1 MNIMGVRKADPGGQK
16 SKVGGQK
23 NKGGVK
29 KTRAPNKNHTW
40 EGRKV
45 KPALVPKKFPWNKHT
60 NNNQKDCLHRTGQGI
75 GQSHAT
81 PVPHPHSEIRTPY
94 CSHYLPDPTSHF
106 EWVNLADLASRNDIL
121 QSDNQHQGPAKLF
134 TTLRRTWKR
143 LYHQE
148 T

>member
-81 PVPHPHSEIRTPY
+81 PVLTHTPRFEHPTAATTCQTP
-94 CSHYLPDPTSHF
+94 LLTS
-106 EWVNLADLASRNDIL
+106 N
-121 QSDNQHQGPAKLF
+121 G
-134 TTLRRTWKR
+134 
-143 LYHQE
+143 
-148 T
+148 